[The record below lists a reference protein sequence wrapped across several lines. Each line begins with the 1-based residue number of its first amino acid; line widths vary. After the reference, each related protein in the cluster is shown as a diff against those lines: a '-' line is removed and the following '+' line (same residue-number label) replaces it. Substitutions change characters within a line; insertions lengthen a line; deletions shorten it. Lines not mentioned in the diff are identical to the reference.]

1 MLART
6 STATPTGVLH
16 VIDSLGLGGAQAILK
31 DFFEYRTSS
40 GAIFLYALRVV
51 PGQLKIGHPNVSV
64 NPSSWRFSMAPM
76 LKLRAIVDSC
86 AVDILHCHLFR
97 AQVFGYLLKTIFF
110 PRLVLVFHEHGRAVG
125 REGESWIEAMLF
137 RWFLA
142 AAWRSVDAFVCNSD
156 YTRKR
161 LLEVIP
167 GAAERVTV
175 APNPIRVHPRESRT
189 EARRA
194 ARERAGVPDGSF
206 VVGFAGR
213 LVKRKGWHDFL
224 LAIQRLEH
232 RIPVFFLVAGDG
244 EDREKVEACI
254 RELGLEGRGRT
265 LGHVSRMDGF
275 YEALDCFAMPSHWE
289 PAGLVHLEAQ
299 GHAVPVVV
307 SDVSGLNETV
317 HADIDALLFPA
328 GDPAALAERI
338 FRIASDSEL
347 REGLASRGHDNAGR
361 FTLDAFGSRLDG
373 LYSTILAECRHS
385 R

>member
-156 YTRKR
+156 YTPSGSRWPR
-161 LLEVIP
+161 TQSVSIHANRGLRQ
-167 GAAERVTV
+167 GGQRV
-175 APNPIRVHPRESRT
+175 N
-189 EARRA
+189 
-194 ARERAGVPDGSF
+194 
-206 VVGFAGR
+206 
-213 LVKRKGWHDFL
+213 
-224 LAIQRLEH
+224 
-232 RIPVFFLVAGDG
+232 
-244 EDREKVEACI
+244 
-254 RELGLEGRGRT
+254 
-265 LGHVSRMDGF
+265 
-275 YEALDCFAMPSHWE
+275 
-289 PAGLVHLEAQ
+289 AQ
-299 GHAVPVVV
+299 GYPTVRSLSDLPGV
-307 SDVSGLNETV
+307 S
-317 HADIDALLFPA
+317 
-328 GDPAALAERI
+328 
-338 FRIASDSEL
+338 
-347 REGLASRGHDNAGR
+347 
-361 FTLDAFGSRLDG
+361 
-373 LYSTILAECRHS
+373 
-385 R
+385 